1 MFLQITGEFF
11 GNGQRAAAGLP
22 RNCHRAPDAS
32 FRLHAS
38 RPTRLELAADKR
50 GAMFNAN
57 VCHNRLRRFA
67 KASYAPEMRFSR
79 LPGTI

>member
-1 MFLQITGEFF
+1 
-11 GNGQRAAAGLP
+11 
-22 RNCHRAPDAS
+22 
-32 FRLHAS
+32 
-38 RPTRLELAADKR
+38 LELAADKR